1 MNNPKVSVIIPVY
14 NTEAYVEQT
23 LRSIMGQTL
32 RDIELIVVN
41 DGSTDGSLSVLE
53 RIATGDDRIR
63 LYTQPNKGLSQ
74 TRNAGI
80 ARARGEFI
88 YFMDSDDLLEPDAL
102 ERCYE
107 RCQSDRLDFVF
118 FDAESFGTTASDA
131 AWFDYRRA
139 KYFGTE
145 VCDGTDLLRR
155 MLALH
160 CYRASACLSFIR
172 TAYLRGLGLRFYP
185 GILHEDELF
194 TPQLYLGASRAG
206 GIERAFF
213 KRRIHG
219 DSIMGRG
226 FSRRNLEGYTT
237 VLRELNRFAATRD
250 AGQRQL
256 IRTLTRQILRP
267 VMRNAWAL
275 PAGTRWKLAWDAL
288 RHYPGSI
295 DGRAL
300 ATLLFK
306 KPLKK
311 ENRPVCA
318 ARGPVFV
325 ILPFRAPRQP

>member
-1 MNNPKVSVIIPVY
+1 
-14 NTEAYVEQT
+14 
-23 LRSIMGQTL
+23 
-32 RDIELIVVN
+32 
-41 DGSTDGSLSVLE
+41 
-53 RIATGDDRIR
+53 
-63 LYTQPNKGLSQ
+63 
-74 TRNAGI
+74 
-80 ARARGEFI
+80 
-88 YFMDSDDLLEPDAL
+88 MDSDDLLEPDAL

-118 FDAESFGTTASDA
+118 FDAESFGAAASDA

-194 TPQLYLGASRAG
+194 TPQLYLGATRAG
-206 GIERAFF
+206 GIERSFF

-275 PAGTRWKLAWDAL
+275 PAGARWKLAWDAL

-311 ENRPVCA
+311 EN
-318 ARGPVFV
+318 GK
-325 ILPFRAPRQP
+325 